1 MRYTLYILIIL
12 MLALTSVSFGE
23 TDQQK
28 LTPTQI
34 FDRFNPSVVLIIGLE
49 QAQESTVL
57 GTGFLVSST
66 GVFITNRHV
75 IEGVFPA
82 QVKLSNG
89 DVYDNPAVVA
99 TDARKDI
106 AILKIKGFNLPTVT
120 LGDSD
125 SVTIGSQVTVIGNP
139 KGLEGSITDGLVS
152 GKRDTGEGYNVLQI
166 SAAISPGSS
175 GSPVFNEFGEVIGIA
190 TATLVDGQSI
200 NFAIPINYARGLI
213 SEKEELT
220 LEEFSKSSK
229 PKLFDNEKNNLKV
242 SNDEW
247 GKRIA
252 LIYHKILEGNDLF
265 YLGYN
270 TTIEPHKKKLRLD
283 KFFISTDL
291 YVAQDKFNSVVKE
304 LGEFIAEDQ
313 ELVGFQ
319 DNLLTMAT
327 KYASACKLEIEL
339 LKTIPQKG
347 VEEYNVREG
356 EAVALNKSANEEG
369 VSLRSLLGEI
379 FDKYCPNQ
387 KILLPISLQQKP
399 VESPPVRLG
408 IFLGSS
414 HDEVWIIG
422 VQESTAAAK
431 AGLKIGDVILGVE
444 NSTRFVTFIDF
455 YDFLRTKKPGDEV
468 AFEILRAG
476 KKQVFKIKLMPK
488 LE

>member
-12 MLALTSVSFGE
+12 MLALSSVSFGE

-34 FDRFNPSVVLIIGLE
+34 FDRFNPSVVLIIGLD
-49 QAQESTVL
+49 QAQETTVL

-152 GKRDTGEGYNVLQI
+152 GKRDTGDGYNVLQI
-166 SAAISPGSS
+166 NAAISPGSS

-213 SEKEELT
+213 SENEEMT

-229 PKLFDNEKNNLKV
+229 PELFENEKHDLKV

-252 LIYHKILEGNDLF
+252 VIYHKMLEGRDLLAF
-265 YLGYN
+265 GADATL
-270 TTIEPHKKKLRLD
+270 EPHKKKYRPD

-291 YVAQDKFNSVVKE
+291 FTAQDKLNSVVKDI
-304 LGEFIAEDQ
+304 GEFAAEEQ
-313 ELVGFQ
+313 ELIEAH
-319 DNLLTMAT
+319 DKLLTMAT
-327 KYASACKLEIEL
+327 KYASACQLEIEL

-347 VEEYNVREG
+347 FKEYSVSSGQCR
-356 EAVALNKSANEEG
+356 ALYNSADEIG
-369 VSLRSLLGEI
+369 MSLNSSLCELY
-379 FDKYCPNQ
+379 DKYCPNQ
-387 KILLPISLQQKP
+387 KDLLPLQITHKF
-399 VESPPVRLG
+399 SGKLPVRLG
-408 IFLGSS
+408 IFFGSS
-414 HDEVWIIG
+414 RDDLWILSIL
-422 VQESTAAAK
+422 EDSAAAK
-431 AGLKIGDVILGVE
+431 AGLKPGDVILGVE
-444 NSTRFVTFIDF
+444 NGIRFITTIDF
-455 YDFLRTKKPGDEV
+455 FDFLSTKKPGDEV

-476 KKQVFKIKLMPK
+476 KKQVFKIKLMPQ
-488 LE
+488 L